1 MAAPAQND
9 GFLKQTFENYIV
21 RNLRFDKFNTH
32 DDKAVLVTGYK
43 SDVNQNES
51 NIIHKGK
58 ELKSVQFVECTLNRI
73 PAALLEHSEPEAL
86 YFIDCVFLKKLGS
99 DEEVVDDTF
108 ESLRRLKKLRKLMV
122 EGRTNKLSYFP
133 QSLSKLITL
142 EELHLMGH
150 EISDLPE
157 SMCHLEHLQLLDL
170 SECSLSAF
178 PDVVCELTSLES
190 LDLHSNQIRSLPNS
204 VKNLVNLRRLDLRR
218 CGFEQYPEIVLEM
231 PSLTEVAIYEGD
243 RADAFPRQLNK
254 LKTITRL
261 DMSNLHLNVCPD
273 IVGKFTLIELNLERN
288 RDLSSLP
295 DSLAQLTSLR
305 KLNLA
310 GCNLSRYPEV
320 VSKLTALQELN
331 LSWNEELTSVS
342 SSVVQLRNLRT
353 LDITGCGIKEYP
365 EVFFDMPWLTCV
377 HFKLYSGKLQELF
390 ALPIS
395 ELKNTKTLDLSG
407 GNLPI
412 LPNFLF
418 KLTSLEEL
426 NLSGIKVYDD
436 DVLSP
441 LIELRALQKVTLK
454 GSSLPR
460 FPDVLCRLTTL
471 RELDV
476 NKNYKVKELP
486 NALAQLVNLQVL
498 DVSFCG
504 LDSFPEVVCRL
515 QALQKLKIN
524 GNLIKSVPTSVE
536 KLQNLQTLHLGNCGL
551 STFPDIICTLPSLE
565 SLSLH
570 LNFIDEISESAIRT
584 WHELSLPA
592 MENLRNAQDLTR
604 LKKPPFAI
612 FQKGS
617 KACLEYYNSVR
628 ASSIVKQSLLSVQV
642 LGKTGAGKSSLIR
655 TLKEGK
661 PHLVDTADRTVVA
674 DTVEIQHDNTLLQ
687 VTDFG
692 GHDIYELTCPLFL
705 RASNSIT
712 FIAVKLWEY
721 CEENHDELVTKWL
734 ATALTHM
741 KNGHVC
747 IAATQVDLCDEDKA
761 HRMMELLKLK
771 VSTWMDEELKYIQK
785 LNAPSDNAEPRY
797 LIKKDYIAFLMTNSK
812 TMKGMEDLKTY
823 LSQRADGSK
832 LALPAHW
839 SKMYRKLLNKQDEE
853 ERYLKLEAVYS
864 MFKKSLPVARRVTLI
879 GGQDDFQLCLHLLH
893 DMGMLLWYHDNA
905 SLKNVVFHK
914 IPFIV
919 TVLKCLFRHDLCQHL
934 FFDYERYGEFIG
946 TEVQFETDI
955 RQFCQTGILTQKLL
969 KCIWEPINLQ
979 EEDFDK
985 FVLILRNLDLC
996 YPESEETKAKE
1007 EQDVLRFPWFVQEED
1022 TEGILDRKWPRLLP
1036 SGTMQYSLVYNFY
1049 HKIPV
1054 PLFERLCVR
1063 MHSHLVSGG
1072 HTRKDW
1078 RDSVYVEQDN
1088 VQILLQRRPE
1098 PPDPS
1103 VEIHLRSAF
1112 SHLLKLKR
1120 LLFVLYNDLEAL
1132 CSELPGLVVNTYF
1145 LCPHCLLSGHENPKR
1160 KHIKQ
1165 LPESHPLDWVPCDPS
1180 DMESEKLPAAM
1191 IFLGLLGRF
1200 NIVSFNSKVHSKN
1213 LQGNF
1218 F

>member
-1 MAAPAQND
+1 MAAPVQND

-32 DDKAVLVTGYK
+32 EKAVLVTGYK
-43 SDVNQNES
+43 SDVNQNEP
-51 NIIHKGK
+51 NIIQKGK

-73 PAALLEHSEPEAL
+73 PAALLEHSELEAL
-86 YFIDCVFLKKLGS
+86 HFLDCVFVKKLNS
-99 DEEVVDDTF
+99 DGEVVDDTF
-108 ESLRRLKKLRKLMV
+108 ESLRHLKKLRKLVV
-122 EGRTNKLSYFP
+122 EGKTTKLSYFP
-133 QSLSKLITL
+133 QSLSKLTTL
-142 EELHLMGH
+142 EELHLTGH
-150 EISDLPE
+150 EIRDLPE
-157 SMCHLEHLQLLDL
+157 SISHLEHLQVLDL

-190 LDLHSNQIRSLPNS
+190 LDLHSNEIKSLPDC
-204 VKNLVNLRRLDLRR
+204 VKNLVNLRSMDLRY
-218 CGFEQYPEIVLEM
+218 CGLEQYPEIVLEM
-231 PSLTEVAIYEGD
+231 PSLTEVVVYEGD

-254 LKTITRL
+254 LKIMTQL
-261 DMSNLHLNVCPD
+261 DMSNMHLNVCPD
-273 IVGKFTLIELNLERN
+273 IVGKLESLIELNLERN
-288 RDLSSLP
+288 RYLSSLP
-295 DSLAQLTSLR
+295 NSLAQLTSLR
-305 KLNLA
+305 KLSLA

-320 VSKLTALQELN
+320 VSELTALQNLN
-331 LSWNEELTSVS
+331 LSWNEELKSVS

-353 LDITGCGIKEYP
+353 LDVTGCGIREYP

-390 ALPIS
+390 ALPVS
-395 ELKNTKTLDLSG
+395 ELKNTKTIDLSG
-407 GNLPI
+407 SNLLI

-436 DVLSP
+436 DVLSS
-441 LIELRALQKVTLK
+441 LTELRALQKLILK
-454 GSSLPR
+454 GSSLPH

-471 RELDV
+471 RELHV
-476 NKNYKVKELP
+476 NQNYKVKELP

-515 QALQKLKIN
+515 HALQKLKIY
-524 GNLIKSVPTSVE
+524 GNLIKSVPKSVE
-536 KLQNLQTLHLGNCGL
+536 KLQKLQTLHLGNCGL
-551 STFPDIICTLPSLE
+551 STFPDITCKLPCLE

-570 LNFIDEISESAIRT
+570 GNFIDEISEPVIRT
-584 WHELSLPA
+584 WHDLSLVT
-592 MENLRNAQDLTR
+592 MENLRNAQDLAG

-617 KACLEYYNSVR
+617 KACLEYCNSVK

-661 PHLVDTADRTVVA
+661 PHLVDAADRTVVA

-687 VTDFG
+687 ITDFG

-705 RASNSIT
+705 RASNNIT
-712 FIAVKLWEY
+712 FIAVKLSEY

-761 HRMMELLKLK
+761 QRMMELLKLK
-771 VSTWMDEELKYIQK
+771 VSTWMDEEIKYIRK
-785 LNAPSDNAEPRY
+785 LNGPPDKSEPRH
-797 LIKKDYIAFLMTNSK
+797 LIKKDRIAFLVTSSK
-812 TMKGMEDLKTY
+812 TMKGMEDLKVY
-823 LSQRADGSK
+823 LSQRADVSK

-839 SKMYRKLLNKQDEE
+839 SKMYRKLLNKQDED
-853 ERYLKLEAVYS
+853 ERYLKLETVHS
-864 MFKKSLPVARRVTLI
+864 MFRKSLPVVRRAALI
-879 GGQDDFQLCLHLLH
+879 GGQDDFELCLHLLH
-893 DMGMLLWYHDNA
+893 DMGMLLWYHDSA
-905 SLKNVVFHK
+905 SLKDVVFHK

-919 TVLKCLFRHDLCQHL
+919 TVLKCLFRHDLCKHL
-934 FFDYERYGEFIG
+934 SFDYERYGEFIG
-946 TEVQFETDI
+946 TEIQFETDI
-955 RQFCQTGILTQKLL
+955 RQFCQTGILSQKLL
-969 KCIWEPINLQ
+969 KCVWEPINLQ

-985 FVLILRNLDLC
+985 LVQILRNLDLC

-1007 EQDVLRFPWFVQEED
+1007 NRNVLRFPWFVQRED
-1022 TEGILDRKWPRLLP
+1022 TEGILDKKWPELLP
-1036 SGTMQYSLVYNFY
+1036 SGTIQYSLIYSFY

-1072 HTRKDW
+1072 HTRRDW
-1078 RDSVYVEQDN
+1078 RDSVHVEQDD

-1098 PPDPS
+1098 PPEPS
-1103 VEIHLRSAF
+1103 VEIHLRCTY
-1112 SHLLKLKR
+1112 SHMLKLKR
-1120 LLFVLYNDLEAL
+1120 LLFVLYHDLEAP

-1145 LCPHCLLSGHENPKR
+1145 LCPHCLLTREENPKR
-1160 KHIKQ
+1160 KHTKQ
-1165 LPESHPLDWVPCDPS
+1165 LSESHPLDWMPCDPS

-1191 IFLGLLGRF
+1191 IFLGLLGKF
-1200 NIVSFNSKVHSKN
+1200 KIVLSSCKDNKIRLKRPH
-1213 LQGNF
+1213 
-1218 F
+1218 

>member
-21 RNLRFDKFNTH
+21 RNFRFDVAKFNT
-32 DDKAVLVTGYK
+32 DDKPVLVTGYK
-43 SDVNQNES
+43 FDVNQNEL
-51 NIIHKGK
+51 NDIQKRE
-58 ELKSVQFVECTLNRI
+58 ELKSVQFVECTLSRI
-73 PAALLEHSEPEAL
+73 PAALLEHSELETL
-86 YFIDCVFLKKLGS
+86 HFIDCAFLKKLIF
-99 DEEVVDDTF
+99 DREVVDDTF
-108 ESLRRLKKLRKLMV
+108 ESLRHLKKLCKLVV
-122 EGRTNKLSYFP
+122 EGKTNKLSYFP
-133 QSLSKLITL
+133 QSLSKLTAL
-142 EELHLMGH
+142 EELHMIGH

-157 SMCHLEHLQLLDL
+157 SVSHLEHLQVLNL

-178 PDVVCELTSLES
+178 PDVVCELTKLES
-190 LDLHSNQIRSLPNS
+190 LDLHSNQIRSLPDS
-204 VKNLVNLRRLDLRR
+204 VKKLVNLRCMDLKR

-231 PSLTEVAIYEGD
+231 PSLKEVVVYEGD
-243 RADAFPRQLNK
+243 RVDGFPRQLK
-254 LKTITRL
+254 ELKTVTRL

-273 IVGKFTLIELNLERN
+273 IVGKCESLIELNLERN
-288 RDLSSLP
+288 RDLFSLP
-295 DSLAQLTSLR
+295 DSLVQLISLR

-310 GCNLSRYPEV
+310 ACNLSRYPEV
-320 VSKLTALQELN
+320 VSELTALQELN
-331 LSWNEELTSVS
+331 LSWNEELKSVS
-342 SSVVQLRNLRT
+342 SSVVQLRNLCT
-353 LDITGCGIKEYP
+353 VDITGCGIKEYP

-395 ELKNTKTLDLSG
+395 ELKNTKTIDLFG
-407 GNLPI
+407 GNLLI

-426 NLSGIKVYDD
+426 NLSGMKVYDD

-441 LIELRALQKVTLK
+441 LTELRALQKLILK
-454 GSSLPR
+454 GSSLPY

-471 RELDV
+471 RELHV
-476 NKNYKVKELP
+476 NQNYKVKELP
-486 NALAQLVNLQVL
+486 SALAQLVNLQVL
-498 DVSFCG
+498 DISFCG
-504 LDSFPEVVCRL
+504 LNSFPEVVCRL
-515 QALQKLKIN
+515 QALQKLKIY
-524 GNLIKSVPTSVE
+524 GNLIKSVPKSVE
-536 KLQNLQTLHLGNCGL
+536 KLQNLQRLHLGNCGL
-551 STFPDIICTLPSLE
+551 NTFPDIICKLPRLE

-570 LNFIDEISESAIRT
+570 GNLIDEISESVTRT

-592 MENLRNAQDLTR
+592 MENLRNAEDLAGLT
-604 LKKPPFAI
+604 KPPFAI

-617 KACLEYYNSVR
+617 KACLEYYNSVK

-661 PHLVDTADRTVVA
+661 PHLVDAADRTVVA

-705 RASNSIT
+705 RASNNIT

-747 IAATQVDLCDEDKA
+747 IAATKGDLCDDDKA
-761 HRMMELLKLK
+761 QRMMELLKIK
-771 VSTWMDEELKYIQK
+771 VSTWMDEEIKYIQK
-785 LNAPSDNAEPRY
+785 LKDNSEPPH
-797 LIKKDYIAFLMTNSK
+797 LMKKDCIAFLMTSSK

-823 LSQRADGSK
+823 LSQKADGSK

-839 SKMYRKLLNKQDEE
+839 GKMYQKLLNKQDDE
-853 ERYLKLEAVYS
+853 ERYLKLEEVYS
-864 MFKKSLPVARRVTLI
+864 MFKKSLPLARRMAFI

-905 SLKNVVFHK
+905 SLKDVVFHK
-914 IPFIV
+914 TPFIV

-934 FFDYERYGEFIG
+934 SFDYERHGEFIG
-946 TEVQFETDI
+946 TKVQFETDVK
-955 RQFCQTGILTQKLL
+955 QFCQTGILSQKLL
-969 KCIWEPINLQ
+969 KCVWEPINLQ

-985 FVLILRNLDLC
+985 LVQILRNLDLC

-1007 EQDVLRFPWFVQEED
+1007 SRDVLRFPWFVQGED
-1022 TEGILDRKWPRLLP
+1022 TEGILDKKWPRPLP
-1036 SGTMQYSLVYNFY
+1036 SGTIQYSLFYSFY

-1072 HTRKDW
+1072 HARRDW
-1078 RDSVYVEQDN
+1078 RDAVYVEQDD
-1088 VQILLQRRPE
+1088 VQILIQRRPE
-1098 PPDPS
+1098 PPEPS
-1103 VEIHLRSAF
+1103 VEIHLRSPY
-1112 SHLLKLKR
+1112 SHLLKIKR
-1120 LLFVLYNDLEAL
+1120 LLFVLYDDLKTL

-1145 LCPHCLLSGHENPKR
+1145 LCPHCLLSRHETPKR
-1160 KHIKQ
+1160 KHTKQ
-1165 LPESHPLDWVPCDPS
+1165 LPESHPLDWVPCDPN

-1191 IFLGLLGRF
+1191 IFLGLLGKL
-1200 NIVSFNSKVHSKN
+1200 NIVNIVLVFV
-1213 LQGNF
+1213 
-1218 F
+1218 